1 MFHAENEQ
9 NIDEDR
15 MWGATEGEANTEQKD
30 KTDNYQD
37 IQHTVKSSRIEKG
50 IHFRPKTGFE

>member
-9 NIDEDR
+9 NIDG
-15 MWGATEGEANTEQKD
+15 MIWGATEGEANTEQKD

-37 IQHTVKSSRIEKG
+37 IQHTVKA
-50 IHFRPKTGFE
+50 TG